1 MDKTDTSFS
10 RNREGLSNPSRHC
23 GGVQWVFSSRV
34 DELPLCLPLGVETA
48 DDMKIIANGKL
59 LGKTDNNQLLGKNMK
74 PLGEIEDEL
83 ATKAEPVLGFKP
95 SSKFKRGPI
104 GILIYV
110 LCGIVAFISM
120 RSAGVF

>member
-1 MDKTDTSFS
+1 
-10 RNREGLSNPSRHC
+10 
-23 GGVQWVFSSRV
+23 
-34 DELPLCLPLGVETA
+34 VEATRQH
-48 DDMKIIANGKL
+48 KINAKRTL
-59 LGKTDNNQLLGKNMK
+59 LTKKYNKEFWAKNMK
-74 PLGEIEDEL
+74 PLGEIEEEL